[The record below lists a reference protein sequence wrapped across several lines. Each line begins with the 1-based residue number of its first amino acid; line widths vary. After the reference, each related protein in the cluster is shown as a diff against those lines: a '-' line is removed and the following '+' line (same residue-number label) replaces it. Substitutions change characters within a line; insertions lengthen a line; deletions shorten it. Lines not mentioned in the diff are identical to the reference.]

1 MKIDFLQIGFQK
13 CGTAFLEKSVYS
25 RNPHLECLQLA
36 GRYWDP
42 EHVLLRDFILA
53 DGFEYSGQSFEKEFA
68 DLCQT
73 AFTNEQAQVRGIMF
87 EPFTFVC

>member
-1 MKIDFLQIGFQK
+1 M
-13 CGTAFLEKSVYS
+13 
-25 RNPHLECLQLA
+25 
-36 GRYWDP
+36 
-42 EHVLLRDFILA
+42 LLRDFILA

-87 EPFTFVC
+87 EPFTFVY

>member
-13 CGTAFLEKSVYS
+13 CGTTFLEKNVYS
-25 RNPHLECLQLA
+25 CNPHLECFQLA
-36 GRYWDP
+36 DKYWDL

-53 DGFEYSGQSFEKEFA
+53 DGLEYDRPSFEREFA

-73 AFTNEQAQVRGIMF
+73 AFTNEQTQVRGIMF
-87 EPFTFVC
+87 EPFTFVY